1 MIKKK
6 TWVRIVVVLFIG
18 LIIIQVNRG
27 CAFKAEK
34 ARAKQN
40 ELLLEQAA
48 IPVNVVEVKRSNID
62 EVISLTGDVRGR
74 AEVDVYAK
82 VTGKLIKKVMEEEA
96 YVDKDAVVAL
106 VDRDEAAMEYANAEV
121 LAPISGILTRYYVD
135 MGGAVAPQ
143 IPLLNIADIG
153 QIKVVVN
160 IVEKDIPKI
169 RNGQAAKITV
179 DSYPD
184 VSFYGKVATIN
195 QALDRMTRTVAV
207 QIVVDNEKHLLKPG
221 MFAKVKLY
229 VLSKRNV
236 MVVPVESVMETA
248 GGGSYVV
255 VVEGDK
261 AVKKPVEAGI
271 SDEAKTEIKSGLK
284 DRDLVVIAGQSK
296 LSENSEVKIIQ

>member
-1 MIKKK
+1 
-6 TWVRIVVVLFIG
+6 
-18 LIIIQVNRG
+18 
-27 CAFKAEK
+27 
-34 ARAKQN
+34 
-40 ELLLEQAA
+40 
-48 IPVNVVEVKRSNID
+48 
-62 EVISLTGDVRGR
+62 
-74 AEVDVYAK
+74 
-82 VTGKLIKKVMEEEA
+82 
-96 YVDKDAVVAL
+96 
-106 VDRDEAAMEYANAEV
+106 
-121 LAPISGILTRYYVD
+121 

-248 GGGSYVV
+248 GGGSYVF

>member
-1 MIKKK
+1 MANKQG
-6 TWVRIVVVLFIG
+6 WVRILVLLFAV
-18 LIIIQVNRG
+18 LIIVQLNRG

-34 ARAKQN
+34 AKAKQN
-40 ELLLEQAA
+40 ELLLSQTA
-48 IPVNVVEVKRSNID
+48 IPVNVAEVKRSSID
-62 EVISLTGDVRGR
+62 EVLLLTGDVRGR

-96 YVDKDAVVAL
+96 YVTKDAVVAL
-106 VDRDEAAMEYANAEV
+106 IDRDEAAMEYANAEV

-143 IPLLNIADIG
+143 IPLLNIADIDEV
-153 QIKVVVN
+153 KVVVN

-169 RNGQAAKITV
+169 RNGQAARVSV
-179 DSYPD
+179 DAYPD

-221 MFAKVKLY
+221 MFAKVKLF

-248 GGGSYVV
+248 GGGYVF
-255 VVEGDK
+255 VVEGNK
-261 AVKKPVEAGI
+261 AVKKTVEAGI
-271 SDEAKTEIKSGLK
+271 SDEEKIEIKSGLK
-284 DRDLVVIAGQSK
+284 DGEMAVIAGQSK
-296 LSENSEVKIIQ
+296 LSDNSVIKIIQ